1 MTSTWADFKECLKE
15 FLENSMMKRQKIFDK
30 YLKLQQQREQTA
42 LKYLRKLKN
51 QLFKLDND
59 AQRFKTLLMKFQL
72 KLLSSN
78 KNCLVLLSLKNNY
91 NVNEQTA

>member
-1 MTSTWADFKECLKE
+1 MNFKECLKE
-15 FLENSMMKRQKIFDK
+15 FLENSAMKRQKTFDK

-51 QLFKLDND
+51 QLSKLDDD
-59 AQRFKTLLMKFQL
+59 AQRFKTLLIKFQL

-78 KNCLVLLSLKNNY
+78 KNCLILLFSKNNY